1 MIAVC
6 LTQAINLNIGGVG
19 LPLQCMGIG
28 TYVQQLAFTML
39 APLVI
44 AILLTAGFVLR
55 SWRHSLGIHA
65 GLLAA
70 LPWFLSLTFL
80 VYPMVSSASLRAFS
94 CEDFEDFDTDR
105 SFLRA
110 DYSVEC
116 GTSQHEAAKSLATA
130 GILIYPVGISFVY
143 IMLMLRARR
152 ALLDEK
158 PTTLSKAL
166 SFLVRDYEP
175 AYFWWELV
183 EAWKKLFLVGFA
195 VLISPGSILQ
205 LVVSFIFALI
215 YMLLTGAA
223 RPFKDDGDD
232 YFAQACSFGLVSV
245 FFFSIIL
252 KVPPPAAQDR
262 LPSCVLLPLSLST
275 ASYLSYHRRWVYSWR
290 G

>member
-252 KVPPPAAQDR
+252 KVPPP
-262 LPSCVLLPLSLST
+262 PLKT
-275 ASYLSYHRRWVYSWR
+275 GYLYVRYYLYL
-290 G
+290 

>member
-1 MIAVC
+1 MISF
-6 LTQAINLNIGGVG
+6 TQVLNLNIVGVG

-44 AILLTAGFVLR
+44 AVCLVVGFALR
-55 SWRHSLGIHA
+55 SWRRSSGMQE

-70 LPWFLSLTFL
+70 LPWLLSLTFL
-80 VYPMVSSASLRAFS
+80 VFPVVSSAAFRAFS
-94 CEDFEDFDTDR
+94 CEGFDTGR
-105 SFLRA
+105 SFLRT

-116 GTSQHEAAKSLATA
+116 GTSKHKPAISLALA
-130 GILIYPVGISFVY
+130 GILIYPVGISLLYMV
-143 IMLMLRARR
+143 LMLRARR

-195 VLISPGSILQ
+195 VLISPGSLLQ

-215 YMLLTGAA
+215 CMLLTSAA
-223 RPFKDDGDD
+223 RPFKSNGDN
-232 YFAQACSFGLVSV
+232 YFSQACSFGLVAV

-252 KVPPPAAQDR
+252 KVTTPYSKPEPTPPPT
-262 LPSCVLLPLSLST
+262 PS
-275 ASYLSYHRRWVYSWR
+275 
-290 G
+290 

>member
-1 MIAVC
+1 
-6 LTQAINLNIGGVG
+6 
-19 LPLQCMGIG
+19 MGIG

-232 YFAQACSFGLVSV
+232 YFAQACSFGLVFV

-262 LPSCVLLPLSLST
+262 LPLCALLPLSLST